1 MDGWYYKLFGDEF
14 GPIVF
19 DELVELA
26 KSQTLTSDCEVRFG
40 ETGPWRRAGSMGQL
54 TVHMPAG
61 AHLPSAN
68 GSSASP
74 RSEEPAGW
82 YYQLFGDQ
90 FGPVAFEDLEE
101 LAKNHTLSV
110 DDQVRF
116 GENGVWR
123 RAGSIGKLMAHLPFQ
138 AGKNAFSIEVA
149 QGTSGKRSRVA
160 DGPADLGDELD
171 FEEGSVPLIEA
182 SNTETVAPKASA
194 PAAPTAPEVEPSP
207 AKVEDVW
214 WCMIEGKEYGPVDLP
229 KLVAWAASGRLHRK
243 DYVRHG
249 LESYVIAG
257 ELPGL
262 FPELPVGAVVETK
275 TESVPKSSP
284 RSSAPRAEMPSVA
297 PSKSEADTPEPAADT
312 PKPATNWQM
321 NSGGG
326 AGGAMARPVVPIRK
340 PPAKKG
346 GGLNQLLVPLIG
358 VVGVVVLGGLIY
370 LALPLILGS
379 ADAKRF
385 NTLRTAYNQLKV
397 KRQEDNAKKEDIQA
411 AAKKLAAAAKPIE
424 TELKGKTG
432 AANVKLRTLAKKLQ
446 DLAKED
452 LTKPTDA
459 EKDVE
464 KKILELKRLLKLKD

>member
-171 FEEGSVPLIEA
+171 FEEGSVPLI
-182 SNTETVAPKASA
+182 
-194 PAAPTAPEVEPSP
+194 
-207 AKVEDVW
+207 VW

-358 VVGVVVLGGLIY
+358 VVGVVVLGGRIY